1 MLCIVNAQPLKQ
13 LLSGTSGLKTSFGSW
28 EIRYCNI
35 LLNVAIRAFKVY
47 GFDAKMSL
55 LGRQPLGC
63 VRKYNYQTVPNR
75 VVYALKNRNN
85 LNNILYVLN
94 TVIKWNIMKPF
105 KIKI

>member
-1 MLCIVNAQPLKQ
+1 MHSRSNNSSLERGDYKLPSAAGKLHIV
-13 LLSGTSGLKTSFGSW
+13 T
-28 EIRYCNI
+28 

-47 GFDAKMSL
+47 GFDAIMSL

-85 LNNILYVLN
+85 LNNIL
-94 TVIKWNIMKPF
+94 
-105 KIKI
+105 